1 MSKKKKFYRILLQKI
16 FINTDYLVAS
26 NSKYFLNKSEYF
38 FQNVFR
44 ISNSFKQLFFSLFNL
59 DTSYTKLF
67 SAGVILKKQIKFFK
81 FFKKSIYNI
90 NPLVMVIRFSFVEF
104 FKKLYAIE
112 CLNYSKRQ
120 FMFLKKFLLSVETD
134 LRYMIFKK
142 TWEYTTKPVKRIKRR
157 VLKMLKNL

>member
-1 MSKKKKFYRILLQKI
+1 MSKKRKFYKIFLQKI
-16 FINTDYLVAS
+16 FTYADYLISS
-26 NSKYFLNKSEYF
+26 NSKYFSNKSEYF

-44 ISNSFKQLFFSLFNL
+44 ISTSFKQLFFSLFNL

-81 FFKKSIYNI
+81 FFKKSIHNI
-90 NPLVMVIRFSFVEF
+90 NPLVMVVRFSFVEF

-120 FMFLKKFLLSVETD
+120 FIFLKKFMSSVQME